1 MSEANR
7 QRFEDYLEVH
17 KDHLGSIIHD
27 LWDSKDRAVWSK
39 DSFFYIRLG
48 TLADKAGQ
56 AMFAH
61 DILEEGMHYFP
72 ENLRLIQL
80 FGLSSIKC
88 GFLLKARD
96 LLTGLMKSGH
106 EDEET
111 LAILGRVYKE
121 MWILT
126 DNAGTDHPHFVRSKN
141 LYLKSFMKNRGYYS
155 GINAA
160 SLSLLAGER
169 ETAEKLA
176 RNVLKICTELI
187 KSTSSHDYWVY
198 ATIGEACA
206 LLGRRE
212 GSVNYYNRAKHL
224 VGVNLADIAS
234 MRRQLNL
241 LSRVTPIAAE
251 VLDNLRIPPVIAFTG
266 HMIDHPDRESPR
278 FPALLED
285 EVTRRIADA
294 LDDLGGQIGYASAA
308 SGSDII
314 FLEQFQKRGGETNVI
329 LPFDRDDFF
338 QTSVDFAGTG
348 WRARVESVLEKST
361 QTEQAT
367 RGKYQGDDVLFSYT
381 NQIIMGKTILRSKF
395 LETEPTLLAVWDG
408 NDSAAKGGT
417 AEFIRMWENRGY
429 PLKVIDLRASVQ
441 LTNPQ
446 PKPSTPPQSPQ
457 SIQPRSKVSRE
468 TVAMLFSDIVGFS
481 RLTEEQVPAFIEGF
495 LGTVAARL
503 EKQPAI
509 PLYKNLWGDAFYFVF
524 AEYEAAAEYALQLRD
539 MMRETDWAKLGLPSG
554 LSMRIGLHAGPV
566 FRSKEPFL
574 NRDNFFGY
582 NVNQAARIEPITR
595 PGNVYA
601 SEQYAALLMGTGAD
615 HLDCRYVGVIV
626 LPKDFGSY
634 PIYHVKRKN
643 EIE

>member
-7 QRFEDYLEVH
+7 QRFENYLEAH

-27 LWDSKDRAVWSK
+27 LWDSKDRTVWSK
-39 DSFFYIRLG
+39 DSFFYVRLG

-72 ENLRLIQL
+72 ENVRLIQL
-80 FGLSSIKC
+80 FSLSSIKC
-88 GFLLKARD
+88 GFLLNARD
-96 LLTGLMKSGH
+96 LLTGLMKGGH

-121 MWILT
+121 MWYLT
-126 DNAGTDHPHFVRSKN
+126 DKAGTKHPHFLRSKN
-141 LYLKSFMKNRGYYS
+141 LYLKSYLKNRGYYS

-160 SLSLLAGER
+160 SLSLLAGES
-169 ETAEKLA
+169 EIAEKLA
-176 RNVLKICTELI
+176 RSVLKICTGLI
-187 KSTSSHDYWVY
+187 KSTASRDYWVY
-198 ATIGEACA
+198 ATIGEACT
-206 LLGRRE
+206 LLGKQE
-212 GSVNYYNRAKHL
+212 GALSYYDRAKRL
-224 VGVNLADIAS
+224 VGANFADIAS
-234 MRRQLNL
+234 MRRQLKL

-251 VLDNLRIPPVIAFTG
+251 VLGNLRIPPVIAFTG
-266 HMIDHPDRESPR
+266 HMIDHPERESPR
-278 FPALLED
+278 FPARLEE
-285 EVTRRIADA
+285 EVARRISGA
-294 LDDLGGQIGYASAA
+294 LDELGGQIGYASAA
-308 SGSDII
+308 SGSDVI
-314 FLEQFQKRGGETNVI
+314 FLEQFQTRGGETNVI
-329 LPFDRDDFF
+329 LPFDREDFF
-338 QTSVDFAGTG
+338 HTSVDFAGPD
-348 WRARVESVLEKST
+348 WRSRVEHVLEKCT
-361 QTEQAT
+361 QIEQAT
-367 RGKYQGDDVLFSYT
+367 RGKYRGDDVLFSYT

-395 LETEPTLLAVWDG
+395 LETDPTLLAVWDG
-408 NDSAAKGGT
+408 NNSAAKGGT
-417 AEFIRMWENRGY
+417 SEFIQMWERRGY
-429 PLKVIDLRASVQ
+429 PLKVIDLRTTSEVAIAPQ
-441 LTNPQ
+441 KPEIRQHLPQ
-446 PKPSTPPQSPQ
+446 PTL
-457 SIQPRSKVSRE
+457 PRAKVNRE
-468 TVAMLFSDIVGFS
+468 TVAMLFSDIVGYS
-481 RLTEEQVPAFIEGF
+481 RLTENQIPAFIEGF

-503 EKQPAI
+503 EKLPAI

-524 AEYEAAAEYALQLRD
+524 AEYEAAAEYALELRD
-539 MMRETDWAKLGLPSG
+539 TMRGTDWAKLGLPAG

-601 SEQYAALLMGTGAD
+601 SEQYAALLMGARAD